1 MSEQVNEHGPIRM
14 PNIWGKIPAR
24 NRNFTGRDHLL
35 DQLRASLRLATTAAV
50 VAHTP
55 IPQALHGLGGVGKT
69 QLVTEFA
76 WRFRG
81 SYDLVWWVSA
91 DQPALVPAALAGLAV
106 DLSCPPASAVGIEEA
121 AASVRR
127 ALQRGE
133 PYSRWLLIFDNA
145 DEPEAIKDFLP
156 DGGPGHVLITSRNI
170 RWSAASESV
179 AVDVFERQESI
190 QFLRKRLEREI
201 PYAEANDLALALG
214 DLPLA
219 LEQAAALQLTTGLS
233 TDEYI
238 EALREQTRGLL
249 ALGKATEYPH
259 SMTAAWQLS
268 VQAIEQRMPE
278 AATVLRCLAFFG
290 PEPIPRDLFRRGNKT
305 QGAVRIGPIL
315 SDPLLLSRAFGELN
329 RFALLKVDSTAGTVQ
344 VHRLIQALLR
354 DSVDE
359 EERGE
364 IRHEVHLLLAGGAP
378 VDPDDTTRWR
388 AFRELLPH
396 FEPSGLADCAEADP
410 RAFCVT
416 LVRFLYRVGDYR
428 SARTFAE
435 QLRDTWTATSGPES
449 PDVLRIRRHLANVLW
464 QLGEYDESRLLNAET
479 LTMMQRVLGPDN
491 EDTLGVANSYG
502 ASLRALGDFGAAQ
515 QRDKESLAAF
525 ERVFGPTHP
534 VTLRLLN
541 NLALDHALLSDY
553 ITARDL
559 HKLAYLEMSGATHG
573 VGKWDVQN
581 AWNGLAQVLRLC
593 GAYEEA
599 CDLGEEVYAY
609 GLRELTSEHPI
620 VLKTAKDLS
629 IARRCAGDITASLEL
644 AKETFIRLERL
655 FGRDNPD
662 TMATAIALANSLRE
676 AGSLDEALALVKD
689 TLPRYHAIYGPRH
702 PFTFGCQG
710 DLALLHRLRGDADRA
725 REENTEAYEGLLTRL
740 GTDHEYTLMV
750 AVNLASDYAALGDS
764 HTARRLGEESLAR
777 LRGFFGK
784 EHFLTTFGAVN
795 LAIDLR
801 DSGAEEEADAL
812 RAEIMNNIRR
822 ISRISTPDMASAL
835 KGERIDWDFD
845 PLSL

>member
-1 MSEQVNEHGPIRM
+1 MRESL
-14 PNIWGKIPAR
+14 
-24 NRNFTGRDHLL
+24 HL
-35 DQLRASLRLATTAAV
+35 STTAAV

-55 IPQALHGLGGVGKT
+55 VPQALHGLGGVGKT

-81 SYDLVWWVSA
+81 SYELVWWISA
-91 DQPALVPAALAGLAV
+91 DQPALVPAALAGLAA
-106 DLSCPPASAVGIEEA
+106 DLNCAPASAVGIEEA

-133 PYSRWLLIFDNA
+133 PYSKWLLIFDNA

-179 AVDVFERQESI
+179 AVDVFERNESI
-190 QFLRKRLEREI
+190 QFLRRRLERDM
-201 PYAEANDLALALG
+201 PHAEADALAQALG

-233 TDEYI
+233 TDEYL
-238 EALREQTRGLL
+238 EALGEETRRLL

-268 VQAIEQRMPE
+268 VQAIEERMPE

-305 QGAVRIGPIL
+305 QGAARIGPIL

-329 RFALLKVDSTAGTVQ
+329 RFALLKVESAAGTVQ

-359 EERGE
+359 RERGE

-378 VDPDDTTRWR
+378 VDPEDTTRWA

-410 RAFCVT
+410 RNFCIT

-435 QLRDTWTATSGPES
+435 HLRDTWTAASGPES

-464 QLGEYDESRLLNAET
+464 QLGEFDESRLLNAET
-479 LTMMQRVLGPDN
+479 LAMMQRVLGPDH
-491 EDTLGVANSYG
+491 EETLGAANSYG
-502 ASLRALGDFGAAQ
+502 ASLRALGDFAAAQ
-515 QRDKESLAAF
+515 KQDKESLAAF

-553 ITARDL
+553 FTARDL

-599 CDLGEEVYAY
+599 VDLGEEVYAY
-609 GLRELTSEHPI
+609 GLRELTAEHPI
-620 VLKTAKDLS
+620 VIKTAKDLS
-629 IARRCAGDITASLEL
+629 IARRGAGDITASLEL
-644 AKETFIRLERL
+644 AKETLSRLEKL

-662 TMATAIALANSLRE
+662 TMATAIALSNSLRE
-676 AGSLDEALALVKD
+676 AGNLDEAMALVKD
-689 TLPRYHAIYGPRH
+689 TLPRYHTIYGPRH
-702 PFTFGCQG
+702 PFTYGCRA
-710 DLALLHRLRGDADRA
+710 DLALLHRLRGDPERA
-725 REENTEAYEGLLTRL
+725 REENSEAYEGLLARL
-740 GTDHEYTLMV
+740 GAEHEYTLMA

-795 LAIDLR
+795 LAIDLS
-801 DSGAEEEADAL
+801 DTGADEEAAAL
-812 RAEIMNNIRR
+812 RTEIMNNLRR
-822 ISRISTPDMASAL
+822 ISRTSTPDMVRAL